1 MSTKYK
7 SETVKGAPRKDSL
20 GRDLVVEQ
28 LVAERDPEAEKKARE
43 GAEPEADI
51 EPELAPLVRVSVPGI
66 AVTAYDGDGA
76 GLARALATLA
86 GMQPEV
92 KG

>member
-1 MSTKYK
+1 MSRK
-7 SETVKGAPRKDSL
+7 ETVEVMKDAPKKDVM
-20 GRDLVVEQ
+20 GRDLVVEA
-28 LVAERDPEAEKKARE
+28 VRVEGEAIEEKERRE
-43 GAEPEADI
+43 EPE
-51 EPELAPLVRVSVPGI
+51 PERRVRV
-66 AVTAYDGDGA
+66 AVEGLVVEADDGDGA

>member
-1 MSTKYK
+1 MSRK
-7 SETVKGAPRKDSL
+7 ETIEVMKDAPRKDAI
-20 GRDLVVEQ
+20 GRDLVVEA
-28 LVAERDPEAEKKARE
+28 VRVEVEVEAIEEKERRE
-43 GAEPEADI
+43 EPE
-51 EPELAPLVRVSVPGI
+51 PEKRVRV
-66 AVTAYDGDGA
+66 AVEGLVIEADDSDGA